1 MESKHPETYFNKLKL
16 RIKLVK
22 LKYFVKNFVYLFSYT
37 YTCEQAVLEYPKFGF
52 TQT

>member
-22 LKYFVKNFVYLFSYT
+22 IFRKKNQYLFSYT
-37 YTCEQAVLEYPKFGF
+37 YTCEQAVLERLKFGF